1 MARTFEKVK
10 GLHPRRSFFNL
21 SMDKVYNCDMGQLI
35 PSYMRFMVP
44 GDIFRVRQQ
53 IVVRSPEPL
62 RSPAV
67 AEINVH
73 SYGFFIPLRI
83 LMGENTLDEN
93 GWNEWEIHDH
103 DFEKFITGR
112 RVNNTAV
119 VSLPRWIPTGE
130 DVVNDNW
137 NGIEP
142 EYDPDTG
149 AVTNGSNLDDTN
161 VTVADNGKYSLW
173 DYMGYPIDIIP
184 QGAYPLDFKRRAYNM
199 IWNEWMRDESVM
211 PPVRVDTSNIVL
223 NCCWKKDYFTSM
235 LPWPQKG
242 DPIAIPMRGNA
253 AVDLNFPAKAPVKID
268 QGVAPGN
275 LQLGLGSGGVLVSKY
290 DSENVVNYA
299 GSAFTGEVNN
309 SWIADLT
316 GISGTA
322 ALTMAATFT
331 VNDLR
336 LAFQIQRWQELMAR
350 TGSRYVEYLKAMYGT
365 SPTDDTLQRPM
376 FIGGSKSPVIIS
388 EVLQTSTGDSGVGS
402 MSGHAISADANQ
414 ITKFRANEFGLLMV
428 LTVIKPKAM
437 YQQGIEREDLYE
449 SNLEFYNPAMV
460 NLGEQATFLA
470 EIYAQNTGNRDSD
483 GDHKTV
489 GFQGRFNELRS
500 AQSQVCGGLRDELS
514 YWVQSRVFASAPEL
528 NGQFLKCNPSKN
540 IFRVQDEPSFVVFV
554 HNDVKAFRPLPVD
567 AQPGLI
573 DHLYGERRS

>member
-1 MARTFEKVK
+1 MANTFERVR
-10 GLHPRRSFFNL
+10 GLKPRRSFVNL

-35 PSYMRFMVP
+35 PSYTRFMVP

-73 SYGFFIPLRI
+73 SYAFFVPLRI
-83 LMGENTLDEN
+83 LMGENTINEDE
-93 GWNEWEIHDH
+93 WNEWEIHDH
-103 DFEKFITGR
+103 DFEKFITGK

-142 EYDPDTG
+142 EYDDDSG

-173 DYMGYPIDIIP
+173 DYMGYPIDVIP
-184 QGAYPLDFKRRAYNM
+184 VGAYPLDFKKRCYNM

-253 AVDLNFPAKAPVKID
+253 AVDLNFPAQAPLKALAWQPGTSELPVVGSVNGNGSSNVRIQD
-268 QGVAPGN
+268 SGRTVFVPGN
-275 LQLGLGSGGVLVSKY
+275 DFQPIV
-290 DSENVVNYA
+290 
-299 GSAFTGEVNN
+299 
-309 SWIADLT
+309 ADLT
-316 GISGTA
+316 GITGEA

-336 LAFQIQRWQELMAR
+336 LAFQIQRWQELQAR

-388 EVLQTSTGDSGVGS
+388 EVLQTSVGDSGVGS
-402 MSGHAISADANQ
+402 MSGHALGADVNQ
-414 ITKFRANEFGLLMV
+414 LTKFRANEFGLLMV

-449 SNLEFYNPAMV
+449 SNLEFYNPAFV
-460 NLGEQATFLA
+460 NLGEQAVFLP
-470 EIYAQNTGNRDSD
+470 EIYAQNSGNRDLD
-483 GDHKTV
+483 GDFVTV
-489 GFQGRFNELRS
+489 GFQGRYNELRT

-540 IFRVQDEPSFVVFV
+540 IFRVQDEPSFVCFV

-573 DHLYGERRS
+573 DHLYGERRG

>member
-1 MARTFEKVK
+1 MANTFERVK
-10 GLHPRRSFFNL
+10 GLKPRRSFQNL

-35 PSYMRFMVP
+35 PSYTRFMVP

-73 SYGFFIPLRI
+73 SYAFFVPLRI
-83 LMGENTLDEN
+83 LMGENTINEDE
-93 GWNEWEIHDH
+93 WNEWEIHDH
-103 DFEKFITGR
+103 DFEKFITGK

-119 VSLPRWIPTGE
+119 VSLPRWIPTGSS
-130 DVVNDNW
+130 VVNDNW

-149 AVTNGSNLDDTN
+149 AVTNGSNKDDAN
-161 VTVADNGKYSLW
+161 VTVDDNGKYSLW
-173 DYMGYPIDIIP
+173 DYMGYPIDVIP
-184 QGAYPLDFKRRAYNM
+184 VGAYPLDFKKRCYNM

-253 AVDLNFPAKAPVKID
+253 AVDLNFPAQAPVKVSPD
-268 QGVAPGN
+268 ALTVDGTV
-275 LQLGLGSGGVLVSKY
+275 GLAGTDFARKTSAGFRLYNNTFVETP
-290 DSENVVNYA
+290 DSSN
-299 GSAFTGEVNN
+299 AF
-309 SWIADLT
+309 IADLT
-316 GISGTA
+316 GITGEA

-402 MSGHAISADANQ
+402 MSGHALGADVNQ
-414 ITKFRANEFGLLMV
+414 LTKFRANEFGLLMV

-449 SNLEFYNPAMV
+449 SNLEFFNPAFV
-460 NLGEQATFLA
+460 NLGEQAVFLP
-470 EIYAQNTGNRDSD
+470 EIYAQDSGNRDLD
-483 GDHKTV
+483 GDFVTI
-489 GFQGRFNELRS
+489 GFQGRYNELRT
-500 AQSQVCGGLRDELS
+500 AHSQVCGGLRDELS
-514 YWVQSRVFASAPEL
+514 YWVQSRVFGTAPEL

-540 IFRVQDEPSFVVFV
+540 IFRVQDEPSFVVFC

-573 DHLYGERRS
+573 DHLYGERRA